1 MRERSESTLEGAGAP
16 AGQGEWVSIFVPD
29 DQPLLRLKR
38 ALNWEVITAVM
49 VTHWRAAGK
58 NVDGG
63 PGLPWPV
70 AL

>member
-1 MRERSESTLEGAGAP
+1 MRDRGESTPEGDGAP
-16 AGQGEWVSIFVPD
+16 AGKGEWVVIFVPD

-38 ALNWEVITAVM
+38 ALNWAVITAVM

-70 AL
+70 PL